1 MLGNDCK
8 KLMNVLMNSQIC
20 THGSVLRQA
29 MFSDPN
35 NISKQFHRCA
45 IKVQIPLLCQ
55 SESHRRSSPQQ
66 HGSSVPDGGHIHFP
80 VCLMFPQGK
89 RDSHGIDHPSPR
101 AVKPRAFQTQ
111 ILGPLSAT
119 VKAFWFLTPR
129 QTHKAL
135 CSSKP
140 CYNTHLSR
148 R

>member
-66 HGSSVPDGGHIHFP
+66 HESSVPDGGHIHFP

-89 RDSHGIDHPSPR
+89 RDSHGIDHSSPR

-111 ILGPLSAT
+111 ITLSNSQSILVPHTQTNTQGP
-119 VKAFWFLTPR
+119 VFLT
-129 QTHKAL
+129 
-135 CSSKP
+135 KP